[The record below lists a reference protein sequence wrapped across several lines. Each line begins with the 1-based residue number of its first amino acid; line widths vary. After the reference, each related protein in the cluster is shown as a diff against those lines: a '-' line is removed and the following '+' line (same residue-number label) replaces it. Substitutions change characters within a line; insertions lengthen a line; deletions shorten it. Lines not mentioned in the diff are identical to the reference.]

1 MEIRY
6 GGPEDAKALAEI
18 GARTFYDAYV
28 NAVDLE
34 NLTTVIK
41 ETFSEGHQL
50 QEINDPETIF
60 LVAEEDGKMAG
71 YAKLKTNAS
80 NEHVNSKDPMELS
93 RIYLLQEFIGKGI
106 GRELM
111 QRCIDES
118 RQRGCNSLWLGVW
131 EHNRN
136 AIGFYRKL
144 GFREVGSH
152 AFKFGNEIQ
161 TDLIMELEL

>member
-6 GGPEDAKALAEI
+6 GGPEDAKMLAGI

-28 NAVDLE
+28 NVVDLE

-41 ETFSEGHQL
+41 ETFSEGYQL
-50 QEINDPETIF
+50 EEINAPEMIF
-60 LVAEEDGKMAG
+60 LVAEEEGKMAG
-71 YAKLKTNAS
+71 YAKLNTKAS
-80 NEHVNSKDPMELS
+80 NEHVNGRKSLELS

-111 QRCIDES
+111 QRCVDEA

-131 EHNRN
+131 EHNQN
-136 AIGFYRKL
+136 AIGFYKKL

-152 AFKFGNEIQ
+152 AFRFGNEIQ
-161 TDLIMELEL
+161 TDLIMELDL

>member
-1 MEIRY
+1 MELRY
-6 GGPEDAKALAEI
+6 GESKDAKALAEI
-18 GARTFYDAYV
+18 GAKTFYDAYV

-34 NLTTVIK
+34 NLMTVIK

-50 QEINDPETIF
+50 EEINHPETIF

-71 YAKLKTNAS
+71 YAKLNMNAS
-80 NEHVNSKDPMELS
+80 NEHVNGGKSLELS

-111 QRCIDES
+111 QRCIDEA
-118 RQRGCNSLWLGVW
+118 RQRGCDSLWLGVW

-136 AIGFYRKL
+136 AIDFYRKL

-152 AFKFGNEIQ
+152 AFKFGNETQ
-161 TDLIMELEL
+161 TDLIMELEP